1 MSISLQKFLK
11 SINPKKDEQAILVY
25 GGKYRLWRE
34 GEYLG
39 VATWT
44 KDENVGDSFQES
56 VLDEESGLVIQ
67 NVFMAD
73 KWELVVKKQFI
84 NNKK

>member
-1 MSISLQKFLK
+1 MQEFLK
-11 SINPKKDEQAILVY
+11 SINPQKDEQAILVY
-25 GGKYRLWRE
+25 GSKYHLWRE

-56 VLDEESGLVIQ
+56 VLDEETGLSIQ
-67 NVFMAD
+67 NVFTAD
-73 KWELVVKKQFI
+73 KWELIIKK
-84 NNKK
+84 

>member
-1 MSISLQKFLK
+1 MSYAMQEFLK
-11 SINPKKDEQAILVY
+11 SINPQKAEQAILVY
-25 GGKYRLWRE
+25 GSKYHVWRD

-56 VLDEESGLVIQ
+56 VVEKETGDVIQ
-67 NVFMAD
+67 NVFKAD
-73 KWELVVKKQFI
+73 KWELVIEK
-84 NNKK
+84 